1 MTKPK
6 VTIEN
11 FDIETELT
19 CRCGCKR
26 YNYDDEFLIRV
37 QAYRYMLKKGM
48 TVTSGGRC
56 YQHNLD
62 EGGEP
67 TSCHECETKKATALD
82 FTCDTMAAAYNL
94 ACKSGLFNEVIWYTK
109 KNIIHL
115 GLDRN
120 QKGNYFV
127 KK

>member
-6 VTIEN
+6 VEIKN

-19 CRCGCKR
+19 CRCGCGR
-26 YNYDDEFLIRV
+26 YNYDDEFLIRA
-37 QAYRYMLKKGM
+37 QAFRYMLGLGM

-56 YQHNLD
+56 KQHNED
-62 EGGEP
+62 EGGVD
-67 TSCHECETKKATALD
+67 TSCHQCETKKATALD
-82 FTCDTMAAAYNL
+82 FTCSAMAKAYDL

-109 KNIIHL
+109 KNFIHL

-120 QKGNYFV
+120 QKGNFFQ

>member
-6 VTIEN
+6 VEIKN
-11 FDIETELT
+11 FDIETELM

-26 YNYDDEFLIRV
+26 YNYDDEFLIRA
-37 QAYRYMLKKGM
+37 QAYRYMLGIGM

-56 YQHNLD
+56 VKHNRV
-62 EGGEP
+62 EGGVDN
-67 TSCHECETKKATALD
+67 SCHQCETKKATALD
-82 FTCDTMAAAYNL
+82 FTCSAMAYAFDL

-109 KNIIHL
+109 KNFIHL

-120 QKGNYFV
+120 QKGNYFI